1 MIEKLIG
8 QKIQALRK
16 KRGLTQEQLAEALDL
31 SKNHLSAIER
41 GVYGVKIDL
50 LVNIMNYLNCSA
62 DELFCDVIDKGTV
75 IRASKLSEKIDK
87 LPIDEQIR
95 ILDVVETMVKNAK
108 KN

>member
-1 MIEKLIG
+1 MKNLSVKKFKHCE
-8 QKIQALRK
+8 K

-41 GVYGVKIDL
+41 GIYGVKIDL

-87 LPIDEQIR
+87 LPTDEQIR